1 MKELEILEQLTN
13 MFGPSGNEEE
23 VELFLKE
30 EYRKL
35 NLKILKDP
43 YGNIYGLKKSKNK
56 NAKKVLVIGHMDEVG
71 FMVRKILPNGSVMV
85 NPLGRFNSETI
96 LSNRAIL
103 KNGEGKKFYGSVCA
117 LPPHLLK
124 NNSSN
129 EKTPISN
136 MIFDFGFINS
146 DDALN
151 NGIQIG
157 DSIILEGDFS
167 LINNDKRIL
176 AKAID
181 DRYGLATSLIAMNDL
196 INEELD
202 YDLYI
207 GGVCQEEVGLRG
219 SLCASNFIKPD
230 FAIILDVSAA
240 YDTDGN
246 TTEFGK
252 LGKGVLI
259 RVLDANMIARK
270 DIIKFQK
277 NCLDN
282 ANVPYQY
289 FISPGGT
296 DAGSVH
302 KSLSGIPTMTYCLV
316 ARNIHSCSSI
326 MDTNDYLNSI
336 KGLEEI
342 LKSLNDNIISNFNY
356 LDSAIDK

>member
-1 MKELEILEQLTN
+1 MNEELKVLEELTN
-13 MFGPSGNEEE
+13 LYGPSGNEEE
-23 VELFLKE
+23 VKSYLVKAYKELGLE
-30 EYRKL
+30 V
-35 NLKILKDP
+35 LKDP
-43 YGNIYGLKKSKNK
+43 FGNVYGLKKSKK
-56 NAKKVLVIGHMDEVG
+56 ENAKKVLVISHMDEVG

-85 NPLGRFNSETI
+85 NPLGGFNSETI

-103 KNGEGKKFYGSVCA
+103 KNSEGKKFYGSVCA

-124 NNSSN
+124 GNSSN

-136 MIFDFGFINS
+136 MVFDFGFTSIN
-146 DDALN
+146 DARN
-151 NGIQIG
+151 NGVEIG
-157 DSIILEGDFS
+157 DSIILEGNFA
-167 LINNDKRIL
+167 LINANKRIL

-181 DRYGLATSLIAMNDL
+181 DRYGLSASLLAMKKLLNY
-196 INEELD
+196 ELD

-219 SLCASNFIKPD
+219 SLCAANYIKPD

-246 TTEFGK
+246 TSEFGR
-252 LGKGVLI
+252 LGEGVLI
-259 RVLDANMIARK
+259 RVLDSNMIARK

-277 NCLDN
+277 ECLDKV
-282 ANVPYQY
+282 NVPYQY

-296 DAGSVH
+296 DAGSIH

-326 MDTNDYLNSI
+326 LDVNDYLNSI
-336 KGLEEI
+336 KGLNKI
-342 LKSLNDNIISNFNY
+342 LTSLNDNNIKKFKFE
-356 LDSAIDK
+356 L